1 MKISV
6 SEVDR
11 VFRNAGS
18 VLTKEN
24 ASESIL
30 AGPDRRDSEPAAKVE
45 ISANTQ
51 EIQRVKQLLEES
63 PDTREEMVQALK
75 ARIESGTYNVSSDDI
90 ADLMFRRAFADRIR

>member
-11 VFRNAGS
+11 VFRSAGS

-24 ASESIL
+24 ASKSIL
-30 AGPDRRDSEPAAKVE
+30 AGKDRRDTESAAKEE

-51 EIQRVKQLLEES
+51 DIQRVMQLLEES
-63 PDTREEMVQALK
+63 PDIREDMVQALK

-90 ADLMFRRAFADRIR
+90 ADLMFRRAFADRMR